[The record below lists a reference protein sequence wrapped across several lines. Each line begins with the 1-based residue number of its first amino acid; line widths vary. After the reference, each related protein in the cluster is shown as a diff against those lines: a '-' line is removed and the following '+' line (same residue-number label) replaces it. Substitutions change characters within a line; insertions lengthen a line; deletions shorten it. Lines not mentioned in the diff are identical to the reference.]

1 MKTYVG
7 STHTVNFLKPKKL
20 KKLAE
25 VAIKTL
31 NTMSDK
37 YDTLVFCGISGAIIG
52 PMVALAVSKEM
63 VLVRK
68 KGDIRHSGYDVAGYS
83 SPKKYIIIDD
93 FVDSGETATHI
104 QKEMHKFQP
113 KAECLGVL
121 SVQELV
127 GAPTQYKPKRKD
139 LDTRYNIPALSLA
152 LQVELKG

>member
-25 VAIKTL
+25 VAVKTL

-52 PMVALAVSKEM
+52 PMVALAVGKEM

-68 KGDIRHSGYDVAGYS
+68 KGDIRHSAYNVAGYT

-93 FVDSGETATHI
+93 FVDSGATAMHV
-104 QKEMHKFQP
+104 QREMYKFQP

-127 GAPTQYKPKRKD
+127 GAPTSYGKRKG
-139 LDTRYNIPALSLA
+139 LVTNCNLTE
-152 LQVELKG
+152 VEIQTHY

>member
-25 VAIKTL
+25 VAVKTL

-68 KGDIRHSGYDVAGYS
+68 KGDIRHSVYDVAGYS

-93 FVDSGETATHI
+93 LVDSGATATHI
-104 QKEMHKFQP
+104 QKEMYKFQP

-121 SVQELV
+121 SVQEQV
-127 GAPTQYKPKRKD
+127 GAPTHYRPKYKG
-139 LDTRYNIPALSLA
+139 LDTRYNIPE
-152 LQVELKG
+152 VELKG

>member
-1 MKTYVG
+1 MKKYVG

-25 VAIKTL
+25 VAVKTL

-52 PMVALAVSKEM
+52 PMVALVVGKEM

-68 KGDIRHSGYDVAGYS
+68 KGDIRHSGHDVAGYS

-93 FVDSGETATHI
+93 FVDSGATATHI
-104 QKEMHKFQP
+104 QKEMYKFQP

-127 GAPTQYKPKRKD
+127 GACTKYRPKRKG
-139 LDTRYNIPALSLA
+139 LDAHCNLTE
-152 LQVELKG
+152 VELQDSY

>member
-20 KKLAE
+20 KKLSE
-25 VAIKTL
+25 VAVKIL

-37 YDTLVFCGISGAIIG
+37 YDTLVFCGISGVIIG

-68 KGDIRHSGYDVAGYS
+68 KGDKRHSSYDVAGYS

-93 FVDSGETATHI
+93 FVDTGKTATHI
-104 QKEMHKFQP
+104 QKEMYKFQP
-113 KAECLGVL
+113 K
-121 SVQELV
+121 
-127 GAPTQYKPKRKD
+127 P
-139 LDTRYNIPALSLA
+139 RYQQSAC
-152 LQVELKG
+152 